1 MDGCFIIK
9 MHIFLT
15 IVNTVFYY
23 LITAITKNKI
33 CQYKTIVFDNY
44 NKINNYNVFI
54 GIERFLFLVILTLVY
69 LIIIKPLSYMI
80 GRDRDYTFGILS
92 V

>member
-15 IVNTVFYY
+15 IVKTVFYN

-33 CQYKTIVFDNY
+33 CQYKTIVCDTD

-54 GIERFLFLVILTLVY
+54 GIERFLFLVILTLFY
-69 LIIIKPLSYMI
+69 LIIAKLLSYMI